1 MFSYARKGVKNMHWI
16 EIVSGVVLIIA
27 SLVIILVVLAQESKE
42 QGLTSAIGG
51 GYNESFYEG
60 NMSRTKDAKL
70 SKLTKVSA
78 ALIFIITIAM
88 NIVVSVLGK

>member
-1 MFSYARKGVKNMHWI
+1 MHWI